1 MLLAQQISM
10 PHPKYLGTDVFQ
22 FHFQILNYLYYIKL
36 YFRVG
41 AHIIYIYINPILIS
55 QRQFLYYVLNAS
67 SLTVSKGRVWD
78 FVQAIDTRVS
88 SLGAF

>member
-10 PHPKYLGTDVFQ
+10 PHPKYLGTEVFQ
-22 FHFQILNYLYYIKL
+22 FHFQILNYLYYHKVIFQGWGPHNL
-36 YFRVG
+36 YLYKPYT
-41 AHIIYIYINPILIS
+41 YISKAI
-55 QRQFLYYVLNAS
+55 LYYVLNAS